1 MNRESNFKPLR
12 EATLG
17 EEQAPGGGG
26 GARRYFSG
34 GYVSPGPPN
43 WDPVLKMGQ
52 FFILRSRVQQ
62 EYDSLLVNALNRIF
76 QNNLSLNNFK

>member
-26 GARRYFSG
+26 HFGIFRVG
-34 GYVSPGPPN
+34 MCHPGLQIGTP
-43 WDPVLKMGQ
+43 
-52 FFILRSRVQQ
+52 F
-62 EYDSLLVNALNRIF
+62 
-76 QNNLSLNNFK
+76 

>member
-26 GARRYFSG
+26 GHFGFFWG
-34 GYVSPGPPN
+34 GVCPPGPQIGP
-43 WDPVLKMGQ
+43 P
-52 FFILRSRVQQ
+52 F
-62 EYDSLLVNALNRIF
+62 
-76 QNNLSLNNFK
+76 

>member
-26 GARRYFSG
+26 GARR
-34 GYVSPGPPN
+34 
-43 WDPVLKMGQ
+43 
-52 FFILRSRVQQ
+52 
-62 EYDSLLVNALNRIF
+62 
-76 QNNLSLNNFK
+76 